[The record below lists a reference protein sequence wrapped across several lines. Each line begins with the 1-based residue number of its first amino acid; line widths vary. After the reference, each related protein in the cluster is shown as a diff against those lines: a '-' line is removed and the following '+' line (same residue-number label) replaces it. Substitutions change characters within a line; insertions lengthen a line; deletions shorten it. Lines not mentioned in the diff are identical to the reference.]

1 MNYGRRTVKVP
12 KVPKSLGSKVTRFKG
27 PEVHR
32 LGMVMSRSYLNGSL
46 NLNKVQLV
54 FTIL

>member
-1 MNYGRRTVKVP
+1 MKVP
-12 KVPKSLGSKVTRFKG
+12 KVPKSLGPKVTRFKG

-46 NLNKVQLV
+46 NLKKVQLV